1 MEESRIDKLEKE
13 LKELKLKMG
22 TAPKKE
28 KKTREPTE
36 YNKFVKD
43 HLDKLKKSEGDKYNH
58 KEAFKSAS
66 AAWSKAKASKQ

>member
-22 TAPKKE
+22 TTPKKE

>member
-28 KKTREPTE
+28 KKPREPTE
-36 YNKFVKD
+36 YNKFVKE
-43 HLDKLKKSEGDKYNH
+43 HLDKLKKTQGDKYNH

-66 AAWSKAKASKQ
+66 AAWSKAKTSKE